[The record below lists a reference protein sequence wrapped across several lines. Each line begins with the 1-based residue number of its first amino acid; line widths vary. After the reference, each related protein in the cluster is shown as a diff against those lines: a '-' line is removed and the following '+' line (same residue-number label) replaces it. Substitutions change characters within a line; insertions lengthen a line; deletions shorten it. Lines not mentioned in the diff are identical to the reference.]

1 MIYVL
6 GILLVLSLGFNF
18 ILMRLLGEQS
28 IKLNKLN
35 FELFSLKMQMDLE
48 RAKNS
53 QESEESPTIER
64 MVQ

>member
-1 MIYVL
+1 MK
-6 GILLVLSLGFNF
+6 
-18 ILMRLLGEQS
+18 LLGEQS